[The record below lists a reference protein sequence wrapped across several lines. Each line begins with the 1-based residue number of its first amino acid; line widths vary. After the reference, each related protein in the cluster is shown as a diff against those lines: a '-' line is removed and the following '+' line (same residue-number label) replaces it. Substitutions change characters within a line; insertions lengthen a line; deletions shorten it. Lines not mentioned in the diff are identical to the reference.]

1 MADYPI
7 TDPLNLAIRGMTCA
21 SCSGRVERALR
32 AVPGVAQAQV
42 NLAAETAQITGAG
55 LDAAT
60 LIAAVQKIGF
70 DALDLQRTAPAAEA
84 ARHQHEARHDRIQL
98 LIGAGLTTPLVLS
111 MIAHLAGAPMGLP
124 GWTALALATPV
135 QFWVGARFYRASYKA
150 LRAGAATMDVLVVLG
165 TTAAYGMSLFL
176 LIRAWIEG
184 GQPALYFD
192 SAAIVITLIL
202 FGKTL
207 ESRGKRQTG
216 AALQALTALRPDR
229 ATRCLPDGRERDVA
243 VESLMVGDLVVAKPG
258 ARIAV
263 DGVVREGES
272 SVDLSMLTGES
283 VPVPKGPGCPVTGG
297 AINGDG
303 LLLIETTAIGAETTL
318 ARIIRLVE
326 NAQAAKAPI
335 QKLVDRV
342 AAIFVPAV
350 LVIAALTLLGWWLA
364 NGQLEHAILSAV
376 AVLVIACPCA
386 LGLATPT
393 AIMAGTGVAATHGI
407 LIKDAETL
415 ERARLVDT
423 VAFDKTGTLTEGQPT
438 VLAIEAAEGS
448 DPATILRLAAALQ
461 RGSDHPLAKA
471 VLARHGDNPIAV
483 ATKLHALPGRGI
495 EGMVAQKFL
504 ALGSNRLLHD
514 LHIDLSTIPSTLT
527 ANAQTLE
534 QQGRSIAWL
543 IDRGDNAT
551 PSTARV
557 LGLIGFG
564 DAIKQTAPAAI
575 ASLRA
580 RGLRV
585 VLLTG
590 DNQGSADIAA
600 HALGI
605 IEVKAEIL
613 PAQKA
618 DAIAQLRAQ
627 GRVVAMVG
635 DGVNDAPALAAADL
649 GIAMATGSDIAM
661 HSAGITLMRGDPA
674 LVAAALDISRRT
686 YRKIQQGLFWAF
698 FFNAIGI
705 PLAALGQLSPVIA
718 GAAMAFSSVTVVSNA
733 LLLRR
738 WHPSLTLRRAR
749 RARAQARRVCA
760 QFPTDS
766 PQDPLAPQSP
776 DGRES
781 RPPTD

>member
-1 MADYPI
+1 MATYPI
-7 TDPLNLAIRGMTCA
+7 TDRLDLAIQGMTCA

-32 AVPGVAQAQV
+32 TVPGVAQAQV
-42 NLAAETAQITGAG
+42 NLAAETAQIAGTG

-70 DALDLQRTAPAAEA
+70 DARDLQQTAPAAEA
-84 ARHQHEARHDRIQL
+84 ARHAQDARHDLVQL
-98 LIGAGLTTPLVLS
+98 GIGAALTTPLVLT
-111 MIAHLAGAPMGLP
+111 MIAHLARLPVGLP
-124 GWTALALATPV
+124 GWAALALATPV

-150 LRAGAATMDVLVVLG
+150 LRAGAATMDVLVALG
-165 TTAAYGMSLFL
+165 TSAAYGMSLYL
-176 LIRAWIEG
+176 LVRAWLIG
-184 GQPALYFD
+184 GTPALYFD
-192 SAAIVITLIL
+192 SSAIVITLVL

-207 ESRGKRQTG
+207 ESRAKRQTG

-229 ATRCLPDGRERDVA
+229 ATQRLPDGRERDVA
-243 VESLMVGDLVVAKPG
+243 VESLQVGDLVVVKPG
-258 ARIAV
+258 AQIAV
-263 DGVVREGES
+263 DGLVREGES
-272 SVDLSMLTGES
+272 SVDESLLTGES
-283 VPVPKGPGCPVTGG
+283 MPVPKGPGATITGG

-303 LLLIETTAIGAETTL
+303 LLLIETTAIGAQTTL

-350 LVIAALTLLGWWLA
+350 LVLALITLLGWWFA
-364 NGQLEHAILSAV
+364 NGHLEHAILSAV

-448 DPATILRLAAALQ
+448 NPATILRLAAALQ

-471 VLARHGDNPIAV
+471 VLARQADTPIPI
-483 ATKLHALPGRGI
+483 ATKLRALPGRGI
-495 EGMVAQKFL
+495 EGVVEQKSI
-504 ALGSNRLLHD
+504 ALGSNRWLHE
-514 LHIDLSTIPSTLT
+514 LNVNPSTIPSRLT
-527 ANAQTLE
+527 ANAQALE

-543 IDRGDNAT
+543 IDRCET
-551 PSTARV
+551 PQPGAPRV

-564 DAIKQTAPAAI
+564 DAIKPTAAAAI
-575 ASLRA
+575 AALHA

-590 DNQGSADIAA
+590 DNQGSAAIAA
-600 HALGI
+600 RTLGI
-605 IEVKAEIL
+605 TEIKAEIL

-618 DAIAQLRAQ
+618 DAIARLRAQ
-627 GRVVAMVG
+627 GRIVAMVG

-649 GIAMATGSDIAM
+649 GIAMATGADIAM

-705 PLAALGQLSPVIA
+705 PLAAFGQLSPVIA

-733 LLLRR
+733 LMLRR
-738 WHPSLTLRRAR
+738 WHP
-749 RARAQARRVCA
+749 
-760 QFPTDS
+760 
-766 PQDPLAPQSP
+766 
-776 DGRES
+776 
-781 RPPTD
+781 

>member
-229 ATRCLPDGRERDVA
+229 ATRRLPDGRERDVA

-534 QQGRSIAWL
+534 QRGRSIAWL

-760 QFPTDS
+760 QSPTDS
-766 PQDPLAPQSP
+766 PQDPRTPQSP

-781 RPPTD
+781 QPPTD

>member
-1 MADYPI
+1 MADYSI
-7 TDPLNLAIRGMTCA
+7 TDQLNLAIQGMTCA

-70 DALDLQRTAPAAEA
+70 DARDLEKVAPSAEA
-84 ARHQHEARHDRIQL
+84 ARHQQEARHDRIQL

-111 MIAHLAGAPMGLP
+111 MIAHLAGLPLGLP
-124 GWTALALATPV
+124 GWAALTLATPV

-150 LRAGAATMDVLVVLG
+150 LRAGAATMDVLVALG

-176 LIRAWIEG
+176 LIRAWIDG

-192 SAAIVITLIL
+192 SSSIVITLIL

-207 ESRGKRQTG
+207 ESRAKRQTG

-229 ATRCLPDGRERDVA
+229 ATQRLPDGRERDVA
-243 VESLMVGDLVVAKPG
+243 VESLMVGDLVIAKPG

-263 DGVVREGES
+263 DGLVREGES
-272 SVDLSMLTGES
+272 SVDESMLTGES

-350 LVIAALTLLGWWLA
+350 LVVAAITLLGWWFT

-438 VLAIEAAEGS
+438 VLAIDAAEGS
-448 DPATILRLAAALQ
+448 DPATILSLAAALQ

-471 VLARHGDNPIAV
+471 VLARHGENPIAV
-483 ATKLHALPGRGI
+483 ATKLQALSGRGI
-495 EGMVAQKFL
+495 EGVVAQKSI

-514 LHIDLSTIPSTLT
+514 LNVNLSTIPSALT

-543 IDRGDNAT
+543 IDRGDEAAH
-551 PSTARV
+551 STARV

-575 ASLRA
+575 AALRA
-580 RGLRV
+580 RGIRV

-590 DNQGSADIAA
+590 DNQGSAAIAA
-600 HALGI
+600 RALGI
-605 IEVKAEIL
+605 TEVKAEIL

-618 DAIAQLRAQ
+618 DVIARFRAQ
-627 GRVVAMVG
+627 GRIVAMVG

-738 WHPSLTLRRAR
+738 WHP
-749 RARAQARRVCA
+749 
-760 QFPTDS
+760 
-766 PQDPLAPQSP
+766 
-776 DGRES
+776 
-781 RPPTD
+781 

>member
-1 MADYPI
+1 MADYSI
-7 TDPLNLAIRGMTCA
+7 TDQLNLAIQGMTCA

-70 DALDLQRTAPAAEA
+70 DARDLEKVAPSAEA
-84 ARHQHEARHDRIQL
+84 ARHQQEARHDRIQL

-111 MIAHLAGAPMGLP
+111 MIAHLAGLPLGLP
-124 GWTALALATPV
+124 GWAALALATPV

-150 LRAGAATMDVLVVLG
+150 LRAGAATMDVLVALG

-176 LIRAWIEG
+176 LIRAWIDG
-184 GQPALYFD
+184 GQPALYLD
-192 SAAIVITLIL
+192 SSSIVITLIL

-207 ESRGKRQTG
+207 ESRAKRQTG

-229 ATRCLPDGRERDVA
+229 ATQRLPDGRERDIA
-243 VESLMVGDLVVAKPG
+243 VESLMVGDLVIAKPG

-263 DGVVREGES
+263 DGLVREGES
-272 SVDLSMLTGES
+272 SVDESMLTGES

-350 LVIAALTLLGWWLA
+350 LVVAAITLLGWWFT

-438 VLAIEAAEGS
+438 VLALDAAEGS

-483 ATKLHALPGRGI
+483 ATKLQALPGRGI
-495 EGMVAQKFL
+495 EGVVAQKSI

-514 LHIDLSTIPSTLT
+514 LNVNLSTIPSALT

-543 IDRGDNAT
+543 IDRGDA
-551 PSTARV
+551 PAHSTARV

-575 ASLRA
+575 AALRA

-590 DNQGSADIAA
+590 DNQGSAAIAA
-600 HALGI
+600 RALGI
-605 IEVKAEIL
+605 TEVKAEIL

-618 DAIAQLRAQ
+618 DAIAQFRAQ
-627 GRVVAMVG
+627 GRIVAMVG

-738 WHPSLTLRRAR
+738 WHP
-749 RARAQARRVCA
+749 
-760 QFPTDS
+760 
-766 PQDPLAPQSP
+766 
-776 DGRES
+776 
-781 RPPTD
+781 

>member
-229 ATRCLPDGRERDVA
+229 ATRRLPDGRERDVA

-258 ARIAV
+258 ALIAV

-590 DNQGSADIAA
+590 DNQGSAAIAA

-605 IEVKAEIL
+605 TEVKAEIL

-760 QFPTDS
+760 QSPTDS
-766 PQDPLAPQSP
+766 PQDPRTPQSP

-781 RPPTD
+781 QPPTD

>member
-1 MADYPI
+1 MADYSI
-7 TDPLNLAIRGMTCA
+7 TDQLNLAIQGMTCA

-70 DALDLQRTAPAAEA
+70 DARDLEKVAPSAEA
-84 ARHQHEARHDRIQL
+84 ARHQQEARHDRIQL

-111 MIAHLAGAPMGLP
+111 MIAHLAGLPLGLP
-124 GWTALALATPV
+124 GWAALTLATPV

-150 LRAGAATMDVLVVLG
+150 LRAGAATMDVLVALG

-176 LIRAWIEG
+176 LIRAWIDG

-192 SAAIVITLIL
+192 SSSIVITLIL

-207 ESRGKRQTG
+207 ESRAKRQTG

-229 ATRCLPDGRERDVA
+229 ATQRLPDGRERDVA
-243 VESLMVGDLVVAKPG
+243 VESLMVGDLVIAKPG

-263 DGVVREGES
+263 DGLVREGES
-272 SVDLSMLTGES
+272 SVDESMLTGES

-350 LVIAALTLLGWWLA
+350 LVVAAITLLGWWFT

-438 VLAIEAAEGS
+438 VLAIDAAEGS
-448 DPATILRLAAALQ
+448 DPATILSLAAALQ

-471 VLARHGDNPIAV
+471 VLARHGENPIAV
-483 ATKLHALPGRGI
+483 ATKLQALSGRGI
-495 EGMVAQKFL
+495 EGVVAQKSI

-514 LHIDLSTIPSTLT
+514 LNVNLSTIPSALT

-543 IDRGDNAT
+543 IDRGDEAAH
-551 PSTARV
+551 STARV

-575 ASLRA
+575 AALRA
-580 RGLRV
+580 RGIRV

-590 DNQGSADIAA
+590 DNQGSAAIAA
-600 HALGI
+600 RALGI
-605 IEVKAEIL
+605 TEVKAEIL

-618 DAIAQLRAQ
+618 DVIARFRAQ
-627 GRVVAMVG
+627 GRIVAMVG

-705 PLAALGQLSPVIA
+705 PLAALGQLSPIIA

-738 WHPSLTLRRAR
+738 WHP
-749 RARAQARRVCA
+749 
-760 QFPTDS
+760 
-766 PQDPLAPQSP
+766 
-776 DGRES
+776 
-781 RPPTD
+781 